1 MTATHSAMHAAAGAA
16 AESLSASYAERR
28 SWLTEYFDR
37 TASDGWKALTSD
49 APVSRIRATVRAG
62 RANMRETLL
71 SWLPQDLSGT
81 RVLDAGCGTGTASI
95 ELARRGAEVVAI
107 DLAQSAV
114 EVGEERQAQE
124 KFAGTIH
131 FCSGDML
138 SPDLG
143 EFDHVFAM
151 DSLIHYQ
158 LDDVMHAVTSLASR
172 TRGSIVATYAP
183 STPLLEVMH
192 AVGRLVPQTRHT
204 NRAPAIEPLRQ
215 RLLYE
220 AIAESRALT
229 DWIPARTTR
238 VQSVFYISQALEL
251 VNTTTSDDD
260 DMVLGVGA

>member
-1 MTATHSAMHAAAGAA
+1 MSRSSNAARAVN
-16 AESLSASYAERR
+16 ESSTSYAERR

-37 TASDGWKALTSD
+37 TASQGWTALTSD
-49 APVSRIRATVRAG
+49 APVSRIRQTVRAG
-62 RANMRETLL
+62 RANMRATLL
-71 SWLPQDLSGT
+71 GWLPQDLTGM
-81 RVLDAGCGTGTASI
+81 RVLDAGCGTGMATI

-114 EVGEERQAQE
+114 QVGEAR
-124 KFAGTIH
+124 AGEEQLSGRITW
-131 FCSGDML
+131 CSGDML

-158 LDDVMHAVTSLASR
+158 LQDVMLAVSALAAR
-172 TRGSIVATYAP
+172 TRRSIVATYAP
-183 STPLLEVMH
+183 STPLLELMH
-192 AVGRLVPQTRHT
+192 AVGRLVPHTEHT

-215 RLLYE
+215 RSLYE
-220 AIAESRALT
+220 AIASSPALG
-229 DWIPARTTR
+229 DWNPARTTR

-251 VNTTTSDDD
+251 VRSTTSDDD